1 METRVKKSHEQSI
14 KEKQEEQIVLFN
26 PEGTDYSQQLKVKCI
41 ELNEEYTRIDFLYKS
56 SNIYING
63 GWIQMYDEAF
73 IRPVGSETKYRLI
86 QAINIPIAPSKL
98 HFERQGQLHR
108 YTLLFPA
115 LPKNIQKIDIIEKE
129 APGTFFNFYNVDF
142 SNWMTIP
149 HAADQRI
156 CNN

>member
-1 METRVKKSHEQSI
+1 MKTTIKKSFEKSI
-14 KEKQEEQIVLFN
+14 KEKQEEPIVLFN
-26 PEGTDYSQQLKVKCI
+26 PEGTDYSTSLVVKNI
-41 ELNEEYTRIDFLYKS
+41 ELNNEYTRIDFLYKA
-56 SNIYING
+56 SNKYING

-73 IRPVGSETKYRLI
+73 IRPVGSDMKYRLI

-98 HFERQGQLHR
+98 HFQRQGQLHR

-115 LPKNIQKIDIIEKE
+115 LPKNTQKIDIIEKE

-142 SNWMTIP
+142 SNWMTVP